1 MNYALALSEYGEQ
14 YVHKYVGREPSGRF
28 FNEICLDT
36 EGRPHNPMINAGAI
50 MTVGLYKPELAIG
63 DRFDRY
69 LETFKAATGGEHLS
83 FNASVFLSERESADR
98 NNALS
103 YFMRENNC
111 YPAEG
116 KDKFQKSLEL
126 YSAFKLCRSK
136 KNRQFSMYVKHY
148 IDFNCFICFIK
159 RSSKQVYL
167 ATLRY
172 CILLLV
178 LIQIFNAFL
187 FPVVQFRNNLQIQ
200 CRYRWYPRQWWCM
213 PNHWRTSL
221 QSRYG

>member
-1 MNYALALSEYGEQ
+1 MNYALALSEYGEP

-50 MTVGLYKPELAIG
+50 MTVGLYKPELPIG

-69 LETFKAATGGEHLS
+69 LETFKKATGGEHLS
-83 FNASVFLSERESADR
+83 FNASVFLSERENADR

-126 YSAFKLCRSK
+126 YFQLCSLETTCSSSAVIAGTLANGGVCPTTGERVFKAD
-136 KNRQFSMYVKHY
+136 MVKH
-148 IDFNCFICFIK
+148 
-159 RSSKQVYL
+159 
-167 ATLRY
+167 
-172 CILLLV
+172 V
-178 LIQIFNAFL
+178 LSLMLSCGMYDYRKVEIFKKKTN
-187 FPVVQFRNNLQIQ
+187 
-200 CRYRWYPRQWWCM
+200 
-213 PNHWRTSL
+213 
-221 QSRYG
+221 